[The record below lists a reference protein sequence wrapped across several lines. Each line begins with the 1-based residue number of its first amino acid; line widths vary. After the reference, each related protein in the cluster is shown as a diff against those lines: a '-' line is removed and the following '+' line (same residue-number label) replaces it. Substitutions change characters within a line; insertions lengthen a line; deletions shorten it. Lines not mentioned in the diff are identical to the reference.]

1 MCRAGASSDGPPPP
15 APPRKG
21 EGSGE
26 ACASFCVDFRA
37 VCAAEKSARRS
48 HELSAGGCSPVC
60 DPTPAVP
67 FAIPGLSSFSSA
79 GAIGASGSRAAL
91 ARVGRA
97 GSFGFFG
104 SGDLAMRRIWAG
116 KTDEGRATVHTRIT
130 IGFRRLRDSGPHR
143 RVAQVT
149 RRCGIVHPEVAK
161 VWKLV

>member
-1 MCRAGASSDGPPPP
+1 
-15 APPRKG
+15 
-21 EGSGE
+21 
-26 ACASFCVDFRA
+26 VW
-37 VCAAEKSARRS
+37 AAEKSARRS
-48 HELSAGGCSPVC
+48 HELSAGGCKPVC

-97 GSFGFFG
+97 GSFGFFE

-116 KTDEGRATVHTRIT
+116 KTGEGRAAVHTWIT

-149 RRCGIVHPEVAK
+149 RRCGIVQPEVAK
-161 VWKLV
+161 AWKLV